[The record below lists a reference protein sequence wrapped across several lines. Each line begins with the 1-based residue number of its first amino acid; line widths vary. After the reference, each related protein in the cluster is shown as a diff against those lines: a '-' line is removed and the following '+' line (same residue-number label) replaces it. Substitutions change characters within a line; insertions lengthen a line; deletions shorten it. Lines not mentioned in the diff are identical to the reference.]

1 MKASIKALAIL
12 AAAAVLLSTSSC
24 MSRMGVEPTGGLLFD
39 KTVGSFQVDK
49 TLAKDFDPAK
59 LKNYRKF
66 QTHKVVIPLPFTFG
80 ALSFGW
86 GDCSTDT
93 IMKEGNFKRLLYA
106 DYTRL
111 SIFIVYTNYEITAY
125 GE

>member
-59 LKNYRKF
+59 LKNYRSSRRK
-66 QTHKVVIPLPFTFG
+66 G
-80 ALSFGW
+80 
-86 GDCSTDT
+86 GDYRCPSPS
-93 IMKEGNFKRLLYA
+93 GP
-106 DYTRL
+106 
-111 SIFIVYTNYEITAY
+111 
-125 GE
+125 